1 MTFYYLIKILQA
13 RTQNNF
19 KLLQQQEYYIVN
31 ISPTDSDFTIKQF
44 QSCIWH
50 YFFLQYDNIIN
61 NICLLK
67 LSSRLSRAACK
78 SVQEWL
84 IPAKP
89 LLIVRYLGTTPD
101 SSSLAPLL
109 TSICQQLS
117 YTFMLPFEDI
127 PDDLVPMSN
136 LFGKLL
142 SVLKLVLWN

>member
-1 MTFYYLIKILQA
+1 M
-13 RTQNNF
+13 
-19 KLLQQQEYYIVN
+19 
-31 ISPTDSDFTIKQF
+31 
-44 QSCIWH
+44 
-50 YFFLQYDNIIN
+50 
-61 NICLLK
+61 
-67 LSSRLSRAACK
+67 AACK

-84 IPAKP
+84 LPAKP

-136 LFGKLL
+136 LFWKLL
-142 SVLKLVLWN
+142 SVLKLVL